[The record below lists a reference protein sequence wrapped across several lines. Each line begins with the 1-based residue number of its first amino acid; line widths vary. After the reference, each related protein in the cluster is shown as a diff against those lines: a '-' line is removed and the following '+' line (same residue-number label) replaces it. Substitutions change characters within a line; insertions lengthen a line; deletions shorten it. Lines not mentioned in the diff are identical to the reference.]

1 MPERSQ
7 SLSSEL
13 VSINNQSNDNSNVAP
28 VQDSC
33 NWFEIAP
40 SISSKDR
47 RKTNENEKTDSN
59 IVSISNWM
67 ESLPKNLM
75 KVMKQAD
82 FPKLQLDIAM
92 TNDENEKIKENI
104 SKCSK
109 CRNHAFQS
117 LEELN
122 LHFQDHARADARD
135 SKYFKDPNSLTMLPP
150 SLSSPVLSRL
160 MSVGSLSF

>member
-1 MPERSQ
+1 MSERSQ

-13 VSINNQSNDNSNVAP
+13 VSINNQSNDNSIVAP
-28 VQDSC
+28 VQDS
-33 NWFEIAP
+33 
-40 SISSKDR
+40 
-47 RKTNENEKTDSN
+47 N
-59 IVSISNWM
+59 IVSVSNWM
-67 ESLPKNLM
+67 ESLPQNLM
-75 KVMKQAD
+75 KLMKQAD

-109 CRNHAFQS
+109 CRNHVFQS

-122 LHFQDHARADARD
+122 LHFQDHARADAHN
-135 SKYFKDPNSLTMLPP
+135 SKYSKDPNSLTMLPP

>member
-1 MPERSQ
+1 
-7 SLSSEL
+7 
-13 VSINNQSNDNSNVAP
+13 
-28 VQDSC
+28 
-33 NWFEIAP
+33 
-40 SISSKDR
+40 
-47 RKTNENEKTDSN
+47 
-59 IVSISNWM
+59 
-67 ESLPKNLM
+67 
-75 KVMKQAD
+75 MKQAD
-82 FPKLQLDIAM
+82 FPKLQLDLAM
-92 TNDENEKIKENI
+92 TNDENEKIKENV

-122 LHFQDHARADARD
+122 LHFQDHARADARH

>member
-1 MPERSQ
+1 MSERSQ

-13 VSINNQSNDNSNVAP
+13 VSINNQSNDNSIVTP
-28 VQDSC
+28 VQ
-33 NWFEIAP
+33 
-40 SISSKDR
+40 
-47 RKTNENEKTDSN
+47 DSN
-59 IVSISNWM
+59 IVSVSNWM
-67 ESLPKNLM
+67 ESLPQNLM
-75 KVMKQAD
+75 KLMKQAD

-122 LHFQDHARADARD
+122 LHFQDHARADAHN
-135 SKYFKDPNSLTMLPP
+135 SKYSKDPNSLTMLPP

-160 MSVGSLSF
+160 MSVRSLSF

>member
-13 VSINNQSNDNSNVAP
+13 VLINNQSNETSNVEP

-47 RKTNENEKTDSN
+47 PKINQNEKTNSN
-59 IVSISNWM
+59 TVPVSNWM
-67 ESLPKNLM
+67 ESLPQNLM
-75 KVMKQAD
+75 KIMKQAD

-109 CRNHAFQS
+109 CRNHVFQS

-122 LHFQDHARADARD
+122 LHFQDHARADAHN
-135 SKYFKDPNSLTMLPP
+135 SKYSKDPNSLTMLPP

>member
-1 MPERSQ
+1 MKPLFIKSTIDKIIPFSIALSERSQ

-13 VSINNQSNDNSNVAP
+13 VSINSQSNDNSIVAP
-28 VQDSC
+28 VQD
-33 NWFEIAP
+33 P
-40 SISSKDR
+40 
-47 RKTNENEKTDSN
+47 N
-59 IVSISNWM
+59 IVSVSNWM
-67 ESLPKNLM
+67 ESLPQNLM
-75 KVMKQAD
+75 KLMKQAD
-82 FPKLQLDIAM
+82 FPKLQLDIEM

-150 SLSSPVLSRL
+150 SLSNPVLSRL
-160 MSVGSLSF
+160 MSVESLSF

>member
-1 MPERSQ
+1 MPKRSQ

-13 VSINNQSNDNSNVAP
+13 VSINNQSNETSIVEP

-40 SISSKDR
+40 STSSKDR
-47 RKTNENEKTDSN
+47 PKTNQNEKTNSSM
-59 IVSISNWM
+59 VSVSNWM
-67 ESLPKNLM
+67 ESLPQNLM
-75 KVMKQAD
+75 KLMKQAD
-82 FPKLQLDIAM
+82 FPKLQLDIEM
-92 TNDENEKIKENI
+92 TNDEMEKIKENV

-109 CRNHAFQS
+109 CRNHVFQS

-122 LHFQDHARADARD
+122 LHFQDHARADAHN
-135 SKYFKDPNSLTMLPP
+135 SKYSKDPNSLTMLPP